1 MGRKKNCI
9 SILFESNRSRILEAA
24 IESNFLEQLKVN
36 ESYAFK
42 NFLSCVYKGNFKSKK
57 VKVNKLKNLTS
68 FWKENKELLTKEI
81 NELEKSVKNPKNLQK
96 TLGVEEAGVKNLKKF
111 DFSSTKQN
119 ENMDCKHY
127 KQAVQLEEI
136 NPMLVNSNKVNANN
150 CLYLVIVLIK
160 VLKVFRFI

>member
-1 MGRKKNCI
+1 MGRKENCI
-9 SILFESNRSRILEAA
+9 SLMYKSNRSRILKAA
-24 IESNFLEQLKVN
+24 IESNFLEQLQAN
-36 ESYAFK
+36 DSYAFK
-42 NFLSCVYKGNFKSKK
+42 NFLSCIYKGNFKSKK
-57 VKVNKLKNLTS
+57 VKVNKLCNLRD

-96 TLGVEEAGVKNLKKF
+96 TLGVEEAGVKNLKKC
-111 DFSSTKQN
+111 DYSSSKQN
-119 ENMDCKHY
+119 GDCKHD

-136 NPMLVNSNKVNANN
+136 NPMLVNSNKVNAYN